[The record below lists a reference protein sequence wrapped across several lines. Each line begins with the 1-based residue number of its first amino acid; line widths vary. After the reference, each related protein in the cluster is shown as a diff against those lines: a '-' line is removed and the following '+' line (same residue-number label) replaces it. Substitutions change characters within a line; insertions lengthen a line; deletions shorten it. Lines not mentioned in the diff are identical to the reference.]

1 MAICGTLNEDSTLKC
16 FRKGW
21 KKRNRSVKNGEVVN
35 VNVVGLNVKGKVESQ
50 ASQDVHNSIA
60 MITVKYFILYKLI
73 AL

>member
-1 MAICGTLNEDSTLKC
+1 MEEEKQVCQKRCSFKC
-16 FRKGW
+16 
-21 KKRNRSVKNGEVVN
+21 NVNVN

-50 ASQDVHNSIA
+50 ASQGVHNFTA